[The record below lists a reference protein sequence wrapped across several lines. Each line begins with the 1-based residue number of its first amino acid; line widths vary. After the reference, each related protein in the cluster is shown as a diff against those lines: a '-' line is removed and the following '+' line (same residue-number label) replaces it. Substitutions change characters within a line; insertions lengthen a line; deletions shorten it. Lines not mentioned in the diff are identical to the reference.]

1 MSMDCC
7 AAGKHQ
13 AVGQTACP
21 SCATVGR
28 VVADETIHAML
39 EPTQALSLLAIGRR
53 FCGTPSCEIV
63 YYGDDGRAVTK
74 DEIPIRVG
82 LKEREDPIPL
92 CYCFGFSVAD
102 VRREIAETGRCT
114 ISARIAAKVRAGQCS
129 CEITNPSGACCLGE
143 VNRAVKKEYEGLQE
157 GGQKRPR
164 LDRATYE
171 SDDRGST

>member
-164 LDRATYE
+164 LDRATCE
-171 SDDRGST
+171 